1 MCTVKL
7 KTGKPPT
14 LSRVNIRP
22 QKDRLPHLD
31 PNPDSTVL
39 GDTLLCG
46 AMSMMASVIT
56 SQDFLVHFRDTAFAN

>member
-22 QKDRLPHLD
+22 QKDRLHHLD

-46 AMSMMASVIT
+46 AMSTMASVIT